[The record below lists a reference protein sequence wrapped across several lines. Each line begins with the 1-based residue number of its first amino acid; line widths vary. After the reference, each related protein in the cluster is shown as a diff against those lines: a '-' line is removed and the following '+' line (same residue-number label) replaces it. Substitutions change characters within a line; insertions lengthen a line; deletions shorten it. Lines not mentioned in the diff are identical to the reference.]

1 MKKIAV
7 VVGMNKDLELLNLK
21 KVLDVLSTDYK
32 ILLSNA
38 YKTKLKNY
46 NNVEFLEED
55 EQYCFSDA
63 VLVLGGDGSILGAA
77 RLACVYDKPIL
88 GINLGHVGYLARAE
102 IADLQEIKG
111 VLATE
116 FAIEER
122 SMLDIH
128 ITDKDGNVSLYHAL
142 NDAVI
147 TKSEGYGIIDI
158 TTYCNQQR
166 TCRYRCDG
174 VIIATPTGSTGYS
187 MSAGGSVVDPLLDCI
202 LLTPVCAHSL
212 RSRPIIFSSS
222 SEITV
227 ALESDMYKTALV
239 ADGVKI
245 ADIDPT
251 DNVVIKSSEYK
262 TKLIKFRADGF
273 YNVLY
278 NKMND

>member
-21 KVLDVLSTDYK
+21 KVIDVLSTDYK

-46 NNVEFLEED
+46 NNVEFFEED

-128 ITDKDGNVSLYHAL
+128 ITNKDGNVSLYHAL

-222 SEITV
+222 SEITI

-239 ADGVKI
+239 ADGVKM

>member
-7 VVGMNKDLELLNLK
+7 VVGMNKDKDMINLK
-21 KVLDVLSTDYK
+21 KVVSAFSIDFK
-32 ILLSNA
+32 LLLNVS
-38 YKTKLKNY
+38 YKTKFPEL
-46 NNVEFLEED
+46 NNVDFLEED
-55 EQYCFSDA
+55 EQYCYSDA

-77 RLACVYDKPIL
+77 RLACIYDKPIL

-102 IADLQEIKG
+102 IGDLDEIKR
-111 VLATE
+111 VLESDFSTE
-116 FAIEER
+116 DR

-128 ITDKDGNVSLYHAL
+128 ITDKNGNVSLYHAL

-147 TKSEGYGIIDI
+147 TKSAGYGIIDI
-158 TTYCNQQR
+158 TTYCNQQK

-212 RSRPIIFSSS
+212 RSRPIIFSNS
-222 SEITV
+222 SEIKIS
-227 ALESDMYKTALV
+227 LESDMYKTALV

-245 ADIDPT
+245 ADIDPL
-251 DNVVIKSSEYK
+251 DSVIIKSSEYK
-262 TKLIKFRADGF
+262 TKLIKFRPDGF

>member
-7 VVGMNKDLELLNLK
+7 VVGMNKDKDMTNLK
-21 KVLDVLSTDYK
+21 KVVETLTVDYK
-32 ILLSNA
+32 ILLNIA
-38 YKTKLKNY
+38 YKTNFEIF
-46 NNVEFLEED
+46 NNVEFFEEE

-102 IADLQEIKG
+102 MGDLEEVKRI
-111 VLATE
+111 LSTE
-116 FAIEER
+116 FATEER

-128 ITDKDGNVSLYHAL
+128 ITDKNGNVNLYHAL

-158 TTYCNQQR
+158 TTYCNMQK

-212 RSRPIIFSSS
+212 RSRPIVFSSS
-222 SEITV
+222 SEIMIS
-227 ALESDMYKTALV
+227 LESDIYKTALV

-245 ADIDPT
+245 ADLDT
-251 DNVVIKSSEYK
+251 SDSVVIKASEYK
-262 TKLIKFRADGF
+262 TKLIKFRPDGF

>member
-7 VVGMNKDLELLNLK
+7 VVGMNKDPERINLK
-21 KVLDVLSTDYK
+21 KVVKTLSDDFM
-32 ILLSNA
+32 ILLNFA
-38 YKTKLKNY
+38 YKTSFEGY
-46 NNVEFLEED
+46 DNVEFFDED

-77 RLACVYDKPIL
+77 RLACIYDKPIL

-102 IADLQEIKG
+102 MSDLDEIKR
-111 VLATE
+111 VLNTD
-116 FAIEER
+116 FSTEER
-122 SMLDIH
+122 FMLDIH

-158 TTYCNQQR
+158 TTYCNLQR

-222 SEITV
+222 SEIKIS
-227 ALESDMYKTALV
+227 LESDMYKTALV

-245 ADIDPT
+245 ADIDPA
-251 DNVVIKSSEYK
+251 DAVVIKASEFK
-262 TKLIKFRADGF
+262 TKLIKFRPDGF

>member
-7 VVGMNKDLELLNLK
+7 VVGMNKDKDMTNLK
-21 KVLDVLSTDYK
+21 KVVMTLSVDYK
-32 ILLSNA
+32 ILLNIA
-38 YKTKLKNY
+38 YKTSFEKF
-46 NNVEFLEED
+46 NNVDFYSED

-77 RLACVYDKPIL
+77 RLACIYDKPIL

-102 IADLQEIKG
+102 MSDLDEIKSI
-111 VLATE
+111 LATE
-116 FAIEER
+116 LSTEDR

-128 ITDKDGNVSLYHAL
+128 ITDKYGNISSYHAL

-147 TKSEGYGIIDI
+147 TKSEGFGIIDI
-158 TTYCNQQR
+158 TMYCNLQK

-187 MSAGGSVVDPLLDCI
+187 MSAGGAVVDPLLDCI

-212 RSRPIIFSSS
+212 RSRPIVFSSS
-222 SEITV
+222 SEIKIS
-227 ALESDMYKTALV
+227 LESDMYKTALV

-245 ADIDPT
+245 ADLDPA
-251 DNVVIKSSEYK
+251 DSVVIKASEYK
-262 TKLIKFRADGF
+262 TRLIKFRPDGF

>member
-1 MKKIAV
+1 MKKIAI
-7 VVGMNKDLELLNLK
+7 VVGMNKDKNQNNLK
-21 KVLDVLSTDYK
+21 KVVKAFSRDYK
-32 ILLSNA
+32 ILLNTA
-38 YKTKLKNY
+38 YKASFENY
-46 NNVEFLEED
+46 NNVDFFEEE

-77 RLACVYDKPIL
+77 RLACIYDKPIL

-102 IADLQEIKG
+102 MSDLEEIKA
-111 VLATE
+111 VLSSE
-116 FAIEER
+116 FATEER

-128 ITDKDGNVSLYHAL
+128 ITDKNGSVSSYHAL

-147 TKSEGYGIIDI
+147 TKSEGFGIIDI
-158 TTYCNQQR
+158 TMYCNMQK

-212 RSRPIIFSSS
+212 RSRPIVFSSS
-222 SEITV
+222 SEIRI

-245 ADIDPT
+245 ADLDTT
-251 DNVVIKSSEYK
+251 DKVVIKASEYK
-262 TKLIKFRADGF
+262 TRLIKFRPDGF

>member
-7 VVGMNKDLELLNLK
+7 VVGMNKDKDMTNLK
-21 KVLDVLSTDYK
+21 KVVMTLSVDYK
-32 ILLSNA
+32 ILLNIA
-38 YKTKLKNY
+38 YKSSFEKF
-46 NNVEFLEED
+46 NNVDFYSED

-77 RLACVYDKPIL
+77 RLACIYDKPIL

-102 IADLQEIKG
+102 MSDLDEIKSI
-111 VLATE
+111 LATE
-116 FAIEER
+116 LSTEDR

-128 ITDKDGNVSLYHAL
+128 ITDKYGNISSYHAL

-147 TKSEGYGIIDI
+147 TKSEGFGIIDI
-158 TTYCNQQR
+158 TMYCNLQKA
-166 TCRYRCDG
+166 CRYRCDG

-187 MSAGGSVVDPLLDCI
+187 MSAGGAVVDPLLDCI

-212 RSRPIIFSSS
+212 RSRPIVFSSS
-222 SEITV
+222 SEIKIS
-227 ALESDMYKTALV
+227 LESDMYKTALV

-245 ADIDPT
+245 ADLDPA
-251 DNVVIKSSEYK
+251 DSVVIKASEYK
-262 TKLIKFRADGF
+262 TRLINFRPDGF